1 MRYFLI
7 IFALVL
13 GLSIYLICRDIH
25 TPFYNWT
32 VLVGCSGIV
41 DQARQLFSS
50 TLFPDWFIYSL
61 PDGLWMF
68 AFVLFMMMV
77 WDFRFEGIGKVWIIS
92 SVCMGISFEI
102 CQAFIKGMGAFDWMD
117 MIFLSAG
124 ALLPILLFTKHK
136 AYEKVF

>member
-7 IFALVL
+7 IFAMAF
-13 GLSIYLICRDIH
+13 GLFIYLVCRDIH

-32 VLVGCSGIV
+32 VLAGCSGIV

-68 AFVLFMMMV
+68 AFVLFTMAI
-77 WDFRFEGIGKVWIIS
+77 WDFRFMGMGRIWIIF
-92 SVCMGISFEI
+92 SVFLGISFEI
-102 CQAFIKGMGAFDWMD
+102 CQSFIQGMGTFDWVD
-117 MIFLSAG
+117 MTFIFVG
-124 ALLPILLFTKHK
+124 ALIPILMFTKLHI
-136 AYEKVF
+136 YEKVR

>member
-1 MRYFLI
+1 MRPFLI

-13 GLSIYLICRDIH
+13 GLFIYLIFRDH
-25 TPFYNWT
+25 QNPFYIWAIQLGWSDTLNYIRAI
-32 VLVGCSGIV
+32 LVSEHIP
-41 DQARQLFSS
+41 A
-50 TLFPDWFIYSL
+50 WFIYSF

-77 WDFRFEGIGKVWIIS
+77 WDFRLEGIGKVWIIS
-92 SVCMGISFEI
+92 SICMGISFEI
-102 CQAFIKGMGAFDWMD
+102 CQAFIKGMGTFDWMD

-136 AYEKVF
+136 AYEKVY

>member
-1 MRYFLI
+1 MRPFLI

-13 GLSIYLICRDIH
+13 GLFIYLIFRDQQN
-25 TPFYNWT
+25 PFYIWAIQLGWSDTLNYIRAI
-32 VLVGCSGIV
+32 LVSEHIP
-41 DQARQLFSS
+41 A
-50 TLFPDWFIYSL
+50 WFIYSF

-77 WDFRFEGIGKVWIIS
+77 WDFRFEGIGKIWILS
-92 SVCMGISFEI
+92 SVFLGITFEI

-124 ALLPILLFTKHK
+124 ALLPILLFTKK
-136 AYEKVF
+136 NVYEKLC